1 MGYFAV
7 ILKSRIPSQ
16 EEAACALNK
25 VYASLGIVNA
35 DFKFLTFCANKFDA
49 FYAAFVWHE

>member
-7 ILKSRIPSQ
+7 MLKSRIKSQ